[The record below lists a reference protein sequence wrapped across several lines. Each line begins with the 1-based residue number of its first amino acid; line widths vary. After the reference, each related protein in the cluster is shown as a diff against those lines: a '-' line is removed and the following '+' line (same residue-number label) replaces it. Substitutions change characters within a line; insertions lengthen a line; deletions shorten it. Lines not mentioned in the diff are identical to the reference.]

1 MKRIHIFALMLIAA
15 SFLALSG
22 CKRGKPSEERHS
34 RALRQ
39 IMNAYEEREYQELLT
54 LADSLHTI
62 GELGEAETYYWQG
75 YACDRTNQLRM
86 AEFYWKTAIA
96 QTEGSTA
103 PEDLAIYAKSASHLA
118 NVLGMRGEYD
128 AVLDMAQPVIKRL
141 EELKC
146 DTMSDYTNLMLITGM
161 CQSRFGMSKKDEA
174 NENYERAYQTHLKNI
189 DENRSDRAYKDAI
202 AGVVN
207 IAFNYNET
215 KEYREALVWIDR
227 YAELIRQYEQRNDAD
242 PLYVDRQWARYD
254 IYRAIALDGQG
265 KKEEAAKVYDHYLTT
280 QYSKIPE
287 GRIAAVDYL
296 AAAGRWE
303 EAADNYESLDELLGR
318 KDYSIEDFQKM
329 VLPKFKANMKA
340 GRRDSA
346 MAVALEISE
355 SLDSAI
361 TKARKQDANEL
372 STIRLKATEL
382 ANVEAHRT
390 RLRTINL
397 LVAIGLIFAGFSLYT
412 LYRRHRTHRLV
423 KKYHKLQAEYSEM
436 ESNKTIHTQGLLEQ
450 TIARHIQETM
460 MPGPLTQHDDIQ
472 MFATLKPADEIDC
485 DLYDYFIRKDKLYFC
500 IGDAIGKGIDASTAM
515 AITRTEFRSRSID
528 MTDSA
533 QIVTAINKALTSRD
547 NANMGVTL
555 LVGIL
560 DLETGRLCYTNA
572 GHTTPML
579 VGSGIGL
586 LPVDQNA
593 AVGTHADYHYNTQDT
608 RIDPG
613 TLIFL
618 YTQDLL
624 QAKNPANDTYGDR
637 RMLGESLQATKALKE
652 KLSPE
657 SFTTWMKEAVGR
669 FMGEGA
675 AEKPM
680 TMVTLQYKQRKP
692 GDPYQRSITISNDPK
707 NEAYISYFTTETCA
721 AIGMKEK
728 QSAPIVEEM
737 VNVVKNLMQEAYPDG
752 TKGDVHIEAHAEDT
766 NLQFIIAAGDKTVTL
781 TKEIKK

>member
-1 MKRIHIFALMLIAA
+1 MLIAA
-15 SFLALSG
+15 SLLALSG
-22 CKRGKPSEERHS
+22 CKKGKPTEERHS

-39 IMNAYEEREYQELLT
+39 IMNAYEERDYQELLT
-54 LADSLHTI
+54 LADSLHSI
-62 GELGEAETYYWQG
+62 GELGEAETYYWLG
-75 YACDRTNQLRM
+75 YASDRTNQLRM

-96 QTEGSTA
+96 QTEGSTD

-118 NVLGMRGEYD
+118 NVLGLRGEYD

-161 CQSRFGMSKKDEA
+161 CQSRFGLSKDEA

-189 DENRSDRAYKDAI
+189 KNNRSDVAYKNAI

-215 KEYREALVWIDR
+215 QEYRKALVWIDR
-227 YAELIRQYEQRNDAD
+227 YAELIRQYEQRNGAD
-242 PLYVDRQWARYD
+242 PLYIDRQWARYD

-265 KKEEAAKVYDHYLTT
+265 KKDEAAKVYEHYLTT
-280 QYSKIPE
+280 QYSSTPE

-296 AAAGRWE
+296 TAAGRWA
-303 EAADNYESLDELLGR
+303 EASDNYESIDELLDH

-372 STIRLKATEL
+372 TTIRLKATDL
-382 ANVEAHRT
+382 ANQEASRV

-397 LVAIGLIFAGFSLYT
+397 LVAIALVFGLFSLYT
-412 LYRRHRTHRLV
+412 LYRRRKTHSLV
-423 KKYHKLQAEYSEM
+423 KKYESLKASYDEM
-436 ESNKTIHTQGLLEQ
+436 ETSKTLHTQGLLEQ
-450 TIARHIQETM
+450 HIARHIQEAM
-460 MPGPLTQHDDIQ
+460 MPHAVPHRDIRL
-472 MFATLKPADEIDC
+472 FATLKPADEIDC
-485 DLYDYFIRKDKLYFC
+485 DLYDYFMRNDNFYFC
-500 IGDAIGKGIDASTAM
+500 IGDAKGKGIDASTAM
-515 AITRTEFRSRSID
+515 AITRTEFRSLSFE
-528 MTDSA
+528 MTDPA
-533 QIVTAINKALTSRD
+533 EIVSAINKTLTGR
-547 NANMGVTL
+547 NNPNMAVTL
-555 LVGIL
+555 LVGVL
-560 DLETGRLCYTNA
+560 DLASGRLCYSNA
-572 GHTTPML
+572 GQTAPML

-593 AVGTHADYHYNTQDT
+593 PVGTHPDFHYTVQET

-624 QAKNPANDTYGDR
+624 QMKNAAGDDYGER
-637 RMLGESLQATKALKE
+637 RMLGESLQATKVLEE
-652 KLSPE
+652 KLTPE
-657 SFTTWMKEAVGR
+657 SFANWMKEAIGR
-669 FMGEGA
+669 YTGQETKDDQF
-675 AEKPM
+675 
-680 TMVTLQYKQRKP
+680 TIFTIQYKQHKP
-692 GDPYQRSITISNDPK
+692 GDPYQRSIVISNDPK
-707 NEAYISYFTTETCA
+707 DEAWISYFTNEVCA
-721 AIGMKEK
+721 AVGMNEA
-728 QSAPIVEEM
+728 QSAPITADI
-737 VNVVKNLMQEAYPDG
+737 VNVVKNLIKEAYPDG
-752 TKGDVHIEAHAEDT
+752 TKGDIHIEAHAEDT
-766 NLQFIIAAGDKTVTL
+766 NLQFDIAAGEKTVTL

>member
-1 MKRIHIFALMLIAA
+1 MKRILYFTWMLTAAALMVLTACT
-15 SFLALSG
+15 S
-22 CKRGKPSEERHS
+22 GKPTEEGHT

-39 IMNAYEEREYQELLT
+39 IQNAHEERDYQELLT
-54 LADSLHTI
+54 LADSLYTI
-62 GELGEAETYYWQG
+62 GELGEAETYYWLG
-75 YACDRTNQLRM
+75 YASDRTNQLRM

-146 DTMSDYTNLMLITGM
+146 DTMSDYTNLILITGM
-161 CQSRFGMSKKDEA
+161 CQSRFGLSKDAA
-174 NENYERAYQTHLKNI
+174 NESYERAYQKHMKNI
-189 DENRSDRAYKDAI
+189 DDNRSDVAYKNAI

-215 KEYREALVWIDR
+215 QEYREALIWIDR
-227 YAELIRQYEQRNDAD
+227 YAELIRQYEQRNAAD

-265 KKEEAAKVYDHYLTT
+265 KKDEAAKVYEHYLTT
-280 QYSKIPE
+280 QYSQTPE

-296 AAAGRWE
+296 SAAGRWA
-303 EAADNYESLDELLGR
+303 EASDNYESLDELLGH

-329 VLPKFKANMKA
+329 VLPKFKANLQA

-346 MAVALEISE
+346 MAVALDISQ

>member
-22 CKRGKPSEERHS
+22 CKKGKPSEERHS

-96 QTEGSTA
+96 QTEGSTD

-118 NVLGMRGEYD
+118 NLLGMRGEYD

-161 CQSRFGMSKKDEA
+161 CQSRFGLSKKDEA

-254 IYRAIALDGQG
+254 IYRAIALDGLG

-303 EAADNYESLDELLGR
+303 EAADNYESLDELLGS

-361 TKARKQDANEL
+361 TKARKQDAEEL
-372 STIRLKATEL
+372 STIRLKATQL
-382 ANVEAHRT
+382 ADQEANSV

-397 LVAIGLIFAGFSLYT
+397 LVAIGLIFGCFSLYT
-412 LYRRHRTHRLV
+412 LYRRRKTHRLV
-423 KKYHKLQAEYSEM
+423 KKYESLKASFDEM
-436 ESNKTIHTQGLLEQ
+436 ESSKTIHTQGQLEQ
-450 TIARHIQETM
+450 HIARHIQEAM
-460 MPGPLTQHDDIQ
+460 MPHAVPHEDIRL
-472 MFATLKPADEIDC
+472 FATLKPADEIDC
-485 DLYDYFIRKDKLYFC
+485 DLYDYFMRNDLFYFC
-500 IGDAIGKGIDASTAM
+500 IGDAKGKGIDASAAM
-515 AITRTEFRSRSID
+515 AITRTEFRSLSFQ
-528 MTDSA
+528 MTDPA
-533 QIVTAINKALTSRD
+533 EIVCAINKTLISR
-547 NANMGVTL
+547 NNPNMAVTL
-555 LVGIL
+555 LVGVL
-560 DLETGRLCYTNA
+560 DIATGRMCYSNA
-572 GHTTPML
+572 GQTAPML

-586 LPVDQNA
+586 LPVDQNVP
-593 AVGTHADYHYNTQDT
+593 VGTHPDFHYTVQET

-618 YTQDLL
+618 YTHDLL
-624 QAKNPANDTYGDR
+624 QMKNAAGDNYGER
-637 RMLGESLQATKALKE
+637 RMLGESLQATKMLEKE
-652 KLSPE
+652 LSPE
-657 SFTTWMKEAVGR
+657 TFANWMREAISRYTGQETKDDRFTIFTI
-669 FMGEGA
+669 
-675 AEKPM
+675 
-680 TMVTLQYKQRKP
+680 QYKQHKP
-692 GDPYQRSITISNDPK
+692 GDPYQRSIVITNDPK
-707 NEAYISYFTTETCA
+707 DEAWISYFTNEVCTA
-721 AIGMKEK
+721 VGMNKGL
-728 QSAPIVEEM
+728 SAPITADI
-737 VNVVKNLMQEAYPDG
+737 VNVVKNLIKEVYPDG
-752 TKGDVHIEAHAEDT
+752 TKGDIHIEAHAEDT
-766 NLQFIIAAGDKTVTL
+766 NVQFVIAAGDKTVTL

>member
-1 MKRIHIFALMLIAA
+1 
-15 SFLALSG
+15 
-22 CKRGKPSEERHS
+22 
-34 RALRQ
+34 
-39 IMNAYEEREYQELLT
+39 
-54 LADSLHTI
+54 
-62 GELGEAETYYWQG
+62 
-75 YACDRTNQLRM
+75 M

-96 QTEGSTA
+96 QTEGSTD

-118 NVLGMRGEYD
+118 NLLGMRGEYD

-161 CQSRFGMSKKDEA
+161 CQSRFGLSKKDEA

-361 TKARKQDANEL
+361 TKPHLRMLLALHSLPPSQDPPSGEEIRESEGFLRRDGKLEDHPHAR
-372 STIRLKATEL
+372 S
-382 ANVEAHRT
+382 
-390 RLRTINL
+390 
-397 LVAIGLIFAGFSLYT
+397 
-412 LYRRHRTHRLV
+412 
-423 KKYHKLQAEYSEM
+423 
-436 ESNKTIHTQGLLEQ
+436 
-450 TIARHIQETM
+450 
-460 MPGPLTQHDDIQ
+460 
-472 MFATLKPADEIDC
+472 
-485 DLYDYFIRKDKLYFC
+485 
-500 IGDAIGKGIDASTAM
+500 
-515 AITRTEFRSRSID
+515 
-528 MTDSA
+528 
-533 QIVTAINKALTSRD
+533 
-547 NANMGVTL
+547 
-555 LVGIL
+555 
-560 DLETGRLCYTNA
+560 
-572 GHTTPML
+572 
-579 VGSGIGL
+579 
-586 LPVDQNA
+586 
-593 AVGTHADYHYNTQDT
+593 VGTAYRPSY
-608 RIDPG
+608 PG
-613 TLIFL
+613 
-618 YTQDLL
+618 
-624 QAKNPANDTYGDR
+624 GDDAPR
-637 RMLGESLQATKALKE
+637 R
-652 KLSPE
+652 
-657 SFTTWMKEAVGR
+657 
-669 FMGEGA
+669 A
-675 AEKPM
+675 A
-680 TMVTLQYKQRKP
+680 
-692 GDPYQRSITISNDPK
+692 
-707 NEAYISYFTTETCA
+707 
-721 AIGMKEK
+721 
-728 QSAPIVEEM
+728 
-737 VNVVKNLMQEAYPDG
+737 
-752 TKGDVHIEAHAEDT
+752 
-766 NLQFIIAAGDKTVTL
+766 
-781 TKEIKK
+781 